1 MNRDDSDTLDWSRGS
16 YILFDAGDGLVP
28 GRFNPQR
35 HPEDKLSVR
44 KFSVKDGEVRHTRKV
59 VSLPCDEIAYG
70 PFFLNG
76 KQLPKAVLR
85 LLAKGKFTDENASH
99 TKKRKTSAFIA
110 DENASNTKKRKTTIA
125 DENASNTKK
134 RKTGTYRNPIAD
146 ETICPEDLKIEE
158 VRVLPGRT
166 YLRRKASSKHSDSC
180 STPFTTEDVR
190 LLFVELKCAR
200 GRSFGKYNQ
209 ENASLLS
216 DRSQKR
222 SCDAQQKPVKKL
234 KMK

>member
-28 GRFNPQR
+28 GRFDPQR
-35 HPEDKLSVR
+35 HPKDKLSVR
-44 KFSVKDGEVRHTRKV
+44 KYNVKDGEVRHTRKI

-85 LLAKGKFTDENASH
+85 LLAKGKV
-99 TKKRKTSAFIA
+99 AF
-110 DENASNTKKRKTTIA
+110 ENASNTKKRKTTTA

-134 RKTGTYRNPIAD
+134 RKTGTFRNPIPD
-146 ETICPEDLKIEE
+146 EPICPEDLKIEE
-158 VRVLPGRT
+158 VRVLPART

-209 ENASLLS
+209 ENESLLS

-222 SCDAQQKPVKKL
+222 SCDAQQKPVKAL